1 MDAVARSVSVD
12 PYAQRGGLVEDVARA
27 DLQQDIAAVAFG
39 LQVGDL
45 AGPIRTDIGWSLLR
59 ILALE
64 PADEDRF
71 GALQGICTR
80 LALLENTRKLEA
92 ELARE
97 LTARHQVRVNEGTVA
112 TIVPEQGP
120 DSRLMPRMADGDAV
134 VATIGPRRSITASAY
149 ARALAQ
155 RWRGV
160 RNLEAAAAAA
170 PIILQGL
177 IHDHL
182 LAAEALRRG
191 YGERPDVVRAV
202 NAYETQTLVPRYLE
216 QVVAAGVEVTGA
228 EMERYYADN
237 AELFSRPPRLR
248 LGQITVATPMRP
260 EPIWVARRMRCASP
274 PESVAVARS
283 TVR

>member
-1 MDAVARSVSVD
+1 
-12 PYAQRGGLVEDVARA
+12 
-27 DLQQDIAAVAFG
+27 
-39 LQVGDL
+39 
-45 AGPIRTDIGWSLLR
+45 
-59 ILALE
+59 
-64 PADEDRF
+64 
-71 GALQGICTR
+71 
-80 LALLENTRKLEA
+80 LLENTRKLEA

-202 NAYETQTLVPRYLE
+202 NAYETQLLVPRYLE

-248 LGQITVATPMRP
+248 LGQITVATLQEAEAIAAQLRSGTDLAWLARQKSIDRFRDSGGDQGWFEPRP
-260 EPIWVARRMRCASP
+260 AVDDFNDKLLAAAPGSVLDPIAAAH
-274 PESVAVARS
+274 EL
-283 TVR
+283 